1 VLEKQAPDDHQL
13 TEYLLGALAPESAEH
28 LDELSIADDAVAS
41 RLSAIEND
49 LVDAY
54 ARGELSGDIRQRF
67 ESFYLS
73 SAKRQEK
80 ARFAETLLALERK
93 TAAEA
98 QPSAAQVQPASAEAL
113 RLWQGLGRLFSSNV
127 PLQWGLA
134 AAAVLMTLVSGLL
147 EVQQLRLQNRLAQ
160 YRTER
165 AALVQ
170 RQEQLNNE
178 LEQQRSGDVKTLE
191 ELQRVR
197 QSLAEL
203 EQRTTAKTELSVA
216 SFVLLPPVRGVSKL
230 PTLSI
235 PKGIQEVV
243 LLLELESDDFARYG
257 VKLKTAAA
265 GHILWSKANL
275 RSTLSGET
283 KGVTV
288 ALPVDLLKNQIYGL
302 ELTGISAE
310 GKTEF
315 VSSYTFQVALE

>member
-1 VLEKQAPDDHQL
+1 VAEKQAPDDHEL

-28 LDELSIADDAVAS
+28 LDELSIADDALAS

-54 ARGELSGDIRQRF
+54 ARGELSGDTRQRF

-93 TAAEA
+93 TAAEP
-98 QPSAAQVQPASAEAL
+98 QMSAGQMKPASAEAPGFW
-113 RLWQGLGRLFSSNV
+113 RGLGRLFSSNG

-134 AAAVLMTLVSGLL
+134 AAVVFMALVSGMLV
-147 EVQQLRLQNRLAQ
+147 VQQLRLQNRLAQ
-160 YRTER
+160 DRTER

-170 RQEQLNNE
+170 REEQLANE
-178 LEQQRSGDVKTLE
+178 LKQKRTGDAKTLE
-191 ELQRVR
+191 ELQRLR

-203 EQRTTAKTELSVA
+203 ELRTGPKTELSVA
-216 SFVLLPPVRGVSKL
+216 SFVLLPPVRGANKL

-243 LLLELESDDFARYG
+243 LLLELESDDFARYS
-257 VKLKTAAA
+257 VQLKTTAA
-265 GHILWSKANL
+265 GHALWSKANL
-275 RSTLSGET
+275 RSTSSGET

-288 ALPVDLLKNQIYGL
+288 ALPTALLKKQIYGL
-302 ELTGISAE
+302 ELSGISAE

-315 VSSYTFQVALE
+315 LSSYTFQVVLE